1 MAAPAKAAQDKSAG
15 FLWGTLLVMVG
26 CGLNNLVLEYMVE
39 TSRNPD
45 ADRRAGILLTP
56 VQFVFVILASLPEVL
71 NMSGK
76 GGFLRAPAM
85 PLGVM
90 LLQVLLHAPMSH
102 LNNIAFAFGK
112 VSQVL
117 HVVVRSAGGV
127 ASMVIGW
134 ALFTKRYSLAQ
145 VTAMLLATGGAVLI
159 AVAERFVHAGDA
171 AAAPGCC
178 GDAPTPEAA
187 ATAALAADEAAAA
200 AADGSNTPAW
210 MRSAAAGEAVLVV
223 VLVLAAFLTHLQS
236 SARKRYPGASAG
248 ETLFW
253 LHIMGVVMLLGA
265 GSDAAP
271 AAVRGGEEGML
282 AKAQRW
288 ASSRPFSALV
298 DDVTG
303 APGWS
308 SVLGPAGEA
317 PCMLVLAVLNGLTQV
332 FCIRG
337 VTMLVHSA
345 EPVMVTL
352 VMTARK
358 AVTWALSVVLFGHPT
373 IWLHY
378 VAAGAVFIGV
388 AAYAQVPGPSPLPA
402 AAVAHAKDGE
412 SKQPSRGTEPQAASE
427 GSGDVSLRRRKPAT
441 NAPLSESETD
451 DDDGPARGV
460 DGTVV
465 R

>member
-1 MAAPAKAAQDKSAG
+1 
-15 FLWGTLLVMVG
+15 
-26 CGLNNLVLEYMVE
+26 
-39 TSRNPD
+39 
-45 ADRRAGILLTP
+45 
-56 VQFVFVILASLPEVL
+56 
-71 NMSGK
+71 
-76 GGFLRAPAM
+76 M
-85 PLGVM
+85 PLAVIF
-90 LLQVLLHAPMSH
+90 LQVLLHAPMSH

-145 VTAMLLATGGAVLI
+145 VMAMLLATGGAVLI
-159 AVAERFVHAGDA
+159 AVAERFVHPGEP
-171 AAAPGCC
+171 AAPGCC
-178 GDAPTPEAA
+178 GDAATPEAA
-187 ATAALAADEAAAA
+187 AAAVMSGDVAAAA
-200 AADGSNTPAW
+200 AVDDGNTPAW

-236 SARKRYPGASAG
+236 SARKQYPGASTG

-265 GSDAAP
+265 GSDASP
-271 AAVRGGEEGML
+271 AAVRGGEEGMF

-288 ASSRPFSALV
+288 ASSRPFSTFL

-308 SVLGPAGEA
+308 SLLGPVGET

-337 VTMLVHSA
+337 VTMLVHSS

-378 VAAGAVFIGV
+378 VAAGTVFIGV
-388 AAYAQVPGPSPLPA
+388 AAYGLVPGPSAQPA
-402 AAVAHAKDGE
+402 AVIDLAKSDGSEKASRDAAPMGGSDIAKDG
-412 SKQPSRGTEPQAASE
+412 T
-427 GSGDVSLRRRKPAT
+427 LRRRKPAT
-441 NAPLSESETD
+441 RPAHSESETD

-460 DGTVV
+460 DGTVI